1 MNFQTAVEDAWAKG
15 ARIFFE
21 LGPDATLTK
30 IAKTVLDK
38 VSGDKREN
46 TLIATITPEKNRE
59 SKAL

>member
-38 VSGDKREN
+38 VSGDKKREN
-46 TLIATITPEKNRE
+46 TLIATITPK
-59 SKAL
+59 KKK